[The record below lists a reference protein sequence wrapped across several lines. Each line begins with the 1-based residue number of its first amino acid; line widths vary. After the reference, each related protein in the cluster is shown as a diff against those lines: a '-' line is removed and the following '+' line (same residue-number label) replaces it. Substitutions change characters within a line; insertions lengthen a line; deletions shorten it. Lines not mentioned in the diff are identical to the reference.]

1 MRTLF
6 FLGGLPWWAI
16 LLIAA
21 SVLILLGY
29 QYAQLRQRF
38 GLSKSGFLVA
48 LRGCVYLLLILFL
61 FNPAFLESRV
71 TKLRRPLVLLL
82 DTSQSMSLPRDPAPQ
97 AESRIESVKKI
108 LLQGEKPLVQRL
120 AQAYDLRIY
129 QFSTDVNAVALG
141 AIPALKADGPGSRIL
156 DAVRAAEKQAG
167 TAAVV
172 LFSDG
177 IANGEPPAGE
187 PISLTVPVVSVGVGA
202 PENFTDVRIADAGIP
217 EFAFR
222 GREVRLDFTVQA
234 YGFKGKTLPLFF
246 NRDRSLIST
255 RSFTVD
261 QDPFE
266 QKITLTYTPK
276 ELGLQSFTVSVPPQ
290 PGEQITHN
298 NRKEFKI
305 DVRRDKIRV
314 LTLSGAPSWN
324 YRFLRMGLK
333 QDPFIDLVSFVFL
346 RTPTDSVDVPDNQ
359 LSLIPFPTDEIFL
372 EELKNFDVIF
382 FDDFSNRSYFNAL
395 YLEKVRDFVRNG
407 GGLAMLGGIRSFDS
421 GGYRESPLSE
431 VLPVALDGKS
441 SLRTGMSYRA
451 ILSPAGKTHPV
462 TRLLPDAQANEEAW
476 SKMPLLTSLNPVS
489 PANGEVLLRA
499 GSDGADTGRP
509 LLVVGKFGK
518 GRTLALMSDDFWR
531 WSFLSVGEKGS
542 PQNHLKL
549 IRQAVRWLS
558 QEPSL
563 EQVEILSV
571 GDRRVPGEK
580 LQFKIRVL
588 KDDFT
593 PAGHAAVRARVVDPE
608 GERIPMDVV
617 SDGEQYSA
625 EFVPVREGS
634 YRLEVEAELAG
645 KLLGKDSKS
654 FMVAFP
660 YGETDDGRPRS
671 DFLREVAQQSRGE
684 FIPSSQWSEKGLE
697 QALEKLNKIAPAEI
711 VERRQVR
718 LWSNRWLFALL
729 LLLLST
735 EWWFRRRW
743 GLI

>member
-1 MRTLF
+1 MGNLF
-6 FLGGLPWWAI
+6 FLGGIPWWAV

-21 SVLILLGY
+21 GVLVLLGY
-29 QYAQLRQRF
+29 QYIQLRRRF
-38 GLSKSGFLVA
+38 GLPKSIFLVT
-48 LRGCVYLLLILFL
+48 LRGCVYLALILFL

-71 TKLRRPLVLLL
+71 TQLRRPLVLLL
-82 DTSQSMSLPRDPAPQ
+82 DTSQSMRLPRAPAPQ
-97 AESRIESVKKI
+97 GESRLEAVKTI
-108 LLQGEKPLVQRL
+108 LLRGEKPLIQRL
-120 AQAYDLRIY
+120 ADVYDLRIY
-129 QFSTDVNAVALG
+129 QFGTDVNAVALG
-141 AIPALKADGPGSRIL
+141 AVGALSADAPGSRIM
-156 DAVRAAEKQAG
+156 DAVGEAEKQAG
-167 TAAVV
+167 SAAVV

-177 IANGEPPAGE
+177 IANGERPGGE
-187 PISLTVPVVSVGVGA
+187 AISLPVPVIAVGVGA
-202 PENFTDVRIADAGIP
+202 PESFTDVRIADAGVP

-222 GREVRLDFTVQA
+222 GREVKLDFLVQA
-234 YGFKGKTLPLFF
+234 YGLKGKTLTLFF
-246 NRDRSLIST
+246 NRDKNLIST

-261 QDPFE
+261 QDAYE
-266 QKITLTYTPK
+266 QKITLAYTPK

-372 EELKNFDVIF
+372 EELKNFDVVF

-395 YLEKVRDFVRNG
+395 YLEKVKDFVRNG

-421 GGYRESPLSE
+421 GGYRESPLTE

-441 SLRTGMSYRA
+441 GLRTGMNYRA
-451 ILSPAGKTHPV
+451 VLSPAGKNHPV
-462 TRLLPDAQANEEAW
+462 TRLLPDAKANEEAW
-476 SKMPLLTSLNPVS
+476 NKMPPLTSLNPVS
-489 PANGEVLLRA
+489 PANGVVLLRA

-509 LLVVGKFGK
+509 LLAVGKFGK

-531 WSFLSVGEKGS
+531 WSFLSVGENGS

-549 IRQAVRWLS
+549 VRQAVRWLS

-580 LQFKIRVL
+580 IQFKVRVL

-593 PAGHAAVRARVVDPE
+593 PAAHAAVRARVVDPE
-608 GERIPMDVV
+608 GERIPAEVV
-617 SDGEQYSA
+617 PDGEQYSA
-625 EFVPVREGS
+625 EFVPAREGS
-634 YRLEVEAELAG
+634 YRLEVEAELSG
-645 KLLGKDSKS
+645 RLLGKDSKS

-660 YGETDDGRPRS
+660 YAETDDGRPRS
-671 DFLREVAQQSRGE
+671 DVLRKVAEQSGGE
-684 FIPSSQWSEKGLE
+684 FIPGAEWNDKSLE
-697 QALEKLNKIAPAEI
+697 QALAKLNKRAPAEI

-718 LWSNRWLFALL
+718 LWSNLWLFSAL

-735 EWWFRRRW
+735 EWWLRRRW